1 MDLIGKAF
9 HVEVLNEGGGEGRGG
24 GEEVEGGGGGVRRV
38 GSGSARL
45 AVLVD
50 SLLHYVS
57 MSYL

>member
-1 MDLIGKAF
+1 MDLIGEAF

-24 GEEVEGGGGGVRRV
+24 GEEVDGGGGGVRKVVPGR
-38 GSGSARL
+38 SRL
-45 AVLVD
+45 VVLVD